1 VLTLRKELIM
11 WDKEPDIFEA
21 LEEHDF
27 ECESTYDF
35 FDFEFDSET
44 VVEGVEEDAFDEDN
58 VQVEY
63 EN

>member
-1 VLTLRKELIM
+1 M